1 MSNNNQLNE
10 SNVHFPSG
18 ILIGGRQRLR
28 DSMAS
33 QDGDSRGQLSRRTC
47 LGVLGAASVSSFL
60 VSRVGASEYSRVVD
74 MVEAGADNSG
84 DEPIDDVF
92 SEQARD
98 DTLLKFPEG
107 RYRANHLGLYDLR
120 HFAMV
125 GEGATLFPGNDYE
138 QDWIAGMAERDVRIE
153 NFTIDSTERG
163 VSPQMDVNAADDL
176 VVRNIH
182 KKGRNDHEGVALG
195 FHTNSESGTALVEN
209 VRAIDGGNCVGMYVE
224 SEGPVVVRNCHLAGF
239 QDNGLYA
246 STGTGPVRV
255 EGGTFRN
262 NNVAQVRLGSPN
274 SYVRGARIG
283 VDRKV
288 PSDKDTVNMRGVR
301 ISDGPG
307 PVTVEDC
314 DIRMTGGEGSGGIV
328 GAFDGGSFDV
338 RNTRIYVGENYTT
351 VGSDG
356 SRTSFGIFVDTWT
369 DGDSGS
375 RSVENVS
382 ITGGGTFRSAVL
394 IRRDDNTLR
403 NCCINQSGKGRNG
416 ITLEDSTNNTVAD
429 TTIDVTDEKIRM
441 RDASARTSNVDSEGT
456 CPRPDDGDGGNGG
469 DDGGDGDD
477 GEETPLPDIPGDIGT
492 FDIDRS
498 GGDAWTTVPLNHTTG
513 RPVVVAGPLSYDG
526 RTPAHARVRDLTA
539 ERFESRLGEWPYRNG
554 THEPERANYLALE
567 AGTYRIDDLAMEVG
581 WATGNEAFRHVE
593 FDQNFDRRPVVFA
606 QPVTDDE
613 PDPVVVRVRHLSRA
627 GVDLLL
633 EEEERARHVGAYRT
647 ADIGYVAIEPGT
659 GTLFGQSFEVDS
671 HYRVA
676 DDWKQ
681 VEFDGTYEN
690 PRFLADIQ
698 TYDGRDTANL
708 RYRTLDESGVDL
720 VVEKER
726 SDDDETDHRTDSV
739 ATFVVEGN

>member
-1 MSNNNQLNE
+1 
-10 SNVHFPSG
+10 
-18 ILIGGRQRLR
+18 
-28 DSMAS
+28 MAS
-33 QDGDSRGQLSRRTC
+33 QDGDSRGGLSRRTC

-60 VSRVGASEYSRVVD
+60 ISEVGASEYNRVVD

-107 RYRANHLGLYDLR
+107 RYRANHLGLYGLR

-125 GEGATLFPGNDYE
+125 GENATLVPGNDYE
-138 QDWIAGMAERDVRIE
+138 KDWITGMAERDVRIE
-153 NFTIDSTERG
+153 NFTIDSTEQG
-163 VSPQMDVNAADDL
+163 VSPQMDVNVDDDL

-182 KKGRNDHEGVALG
+182 KHGRNDQEGVALG
-195 FHTNSESGTALVEN
+195 FHTNTESGTALVEN
-209 VRAIDGGNCVGMYVE
+209 VRATDGGKCVGMYVE

-246 STGTGPVRV
+246 SVGTAPVRV

-274 SYVRGARIG
+274 SYVKGARIG

-288 PSDKDTVNMRGVR
+288 PSDQDNVNMRGVR

-307 PVTVEDC
+307 PVKIEDC

-338 RNTRIYVGENYTT
+338 RNTRIYVGEDYTT

-369 DGDSGS
+369 DGQSGS
-375 RSVENVS
+375 RTVENVS

-416 ITLEDSTNNTVAD
+416 ITLENSANNTVAD
-429 TTIDVTDEKIRM
+429 TTIDVTDEKIRKH
-441 RDASARTSNVDSEGT
+441 DASASTSNVDSEGT
-456 CPRPDDGDGGNGG
+456 CPRPDDGETKG
-469 DDGGDGDD
+469 DDGGNDGDD
-477 GEETPLPDIPGDIGT
+477 GSEDDDGDGIPVPDITGEVGP
-492 FDIDRS
+492 FDISPS
-498 GGDAWTTVPLNHTTG
+498 GEDAWTTVPMEHTYE

-526 RTPAHARVRDLTA
+526 PNPAHARVRDLTA
-539 ERFESRLGEWPYRNG
+539 ERFESTLGAWAYPNG
-554 THEPERANYLALE
+554 AHGPERANYLALE
-567 AGTYRIDDLAMEVG
+567 AGSYRIDDLAIEVG
-581 WATGNEAFRHVE
+581 WDTGDEAFRRIE
-593 FDQNFDRRPVVFA
+593 FEDTFDRRPVVFA
-606 QPVTDDE
+606 QPLSGDG
-613 PDPVVVRVRHLSRA
+613 PDPVVVRIRDVSMA
-627 GVDLLL
+627 GADFLL
-633 EEEERARHVGAYRT
+633 EEGVPPRHVAAYRK
-647 ADIGYVAIEPGT
+647 ADIGYVAIEPGR
-659 GTLFGQSFEVDS
+659 GTLFGRDFEVDS
-671 HYRVA
+671 WYRIA
-676 DDWKQ
+676 DDWQ
-681 VEFDGTYEN
+681 HVEFDGTYEN
-690 PRFLADIQ
+690 PRFLATVQ

-708 RYRTLDESGVDL
+708 RYRNLDESGVDL
-720 VVEKER
+720 VVEDER
-726 SDDDETDHRTDSV
+726 SEDDVTDHTTDAV
-739 ATFVVEGN
+739 GTFVVEGN